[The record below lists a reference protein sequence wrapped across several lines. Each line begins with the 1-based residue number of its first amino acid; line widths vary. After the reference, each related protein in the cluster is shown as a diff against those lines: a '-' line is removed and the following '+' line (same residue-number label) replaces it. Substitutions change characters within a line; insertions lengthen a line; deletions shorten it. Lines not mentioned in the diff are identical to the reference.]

1 MDDKQEQ
8 KPESEKT
15 VEQSEVEAG
24 PPVRDWTRPPEWE
37 PVDKNVRH
45 RMSNRVRKARVAIT
59 RLAEQ
64 GAPQMLGWLQ
74 DAANGIPKRNLK
86 GEPLRD
92 SNGSIMWLVKPDP
105 LGAFKAMSDVM
116 DYHLP
121 RLSRQDVDLQAKVEQ
136 QFDPQRMTTAELQ
149 TMVLNSL
156 GILSTGEP
164 VEPIDVEAQPCASNL
179 QERATGDD

>member
-1 MDDKQEQ
+1 MDNEQEQ
-8 KPESEKT
+8 PNPMPESEET
-15 VEQSEVEAG
+15 VEAG

-37 PVDKNVRH
+37 PVDKAVRH
-45 RMSNRVRKARVAIT
+45 RMSNRVRKARIAIT
-59 RLAEQ
+59 RLADQ

-105 LGAFKAMSDVM
+105 LGAFKAMADVM

-121 RLSRQDVDLQAKVEQ
+121 RLSRQDVDLQAKIEKE
-136 QFDPQRMTTAELQ
+136 FDPSRMSSAELQ
-149 TMVLNSL
+149 NLVLQQL

-164 VEPIDVEAQPCASNL
+164 VEPIDVEPLPDL
-179 QERATGDD
+179 QEAHTRDD